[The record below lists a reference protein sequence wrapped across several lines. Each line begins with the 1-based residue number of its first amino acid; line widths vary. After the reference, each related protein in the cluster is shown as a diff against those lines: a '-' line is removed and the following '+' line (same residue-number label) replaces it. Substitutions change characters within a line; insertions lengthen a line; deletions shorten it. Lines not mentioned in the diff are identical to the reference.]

1 MSNRK
6 ETLTQDQT
14 VISVAKLER
23 LMVKEANHDGY
34 LAATLAMGVK
44 LRKHQE
50 LLKDAVTTADGLYHL
65 GWLDCLKQYNEIV
78 YRMVSD
84 QLDAHPHMDERWP
97 RRVRKGQV
105 CIVDEPGCSCLVAI
119 R

>member
-1 MSNRK
+1 MGYRREN
-6 ETLTQDQT
+6 LTQDQT
-14 VISVAKLER
+14 VISISRLES
-23 LMVKEANHDGY
+23 LMQKEANHDGY
-34 LAATLAMGVK
+34 LAASLAMGVK

-50 LLKDAVTTADGLYHL
+50 LMKDATTTADGLYHL
-65 GWLDCLKQYNEIV
+65 GWLDCLNQYNETII
-78 YRMVSD
+78 RQVS
-84 QLDAHPHMDERWP
+84 QQIDAHPHMDERWP

>member
-14 VISVAKLER
+14 VISLAR
-23 LMVKEANHDGY
+23 LHSLMQKEANHDGY
-34 LAATLAMGVK
+34 LAASLAMGVK

-50 LLKDAVTTADGLYHL
+50 LFKSAVSAPEGTYHM
-65 GWLDCLKQYNEIV
+65 GWMDCLKTYNETVLDHVARQI
-78 YRMVSD
+78 
-84 QLDAHPHMDERWP
+84 DAHPHLEEKWP

-105 CIVDEPGCSCLVAI
+105 CLLDEAGCSCLVAI